1 MPEDFDV
8 LSRITDLCRE
18 RNYSYYEL
26 AKRAGIPYSTL
37 NTLYLKGT
45 NPSLPTLH
53 RICEGLG
60 ITLAQFF
67 EEDNALHPTAEHQH
81 LINRWDQLSIREKQL
96 VSDMIDVILEQRK

>member
-1 MPEDFDV
+1 MIDV
-8 LSRITDLCRE
+8 SLRLKQLMDERGLNMYSLS
-18 RNYSYYEL
+18 
-26 AKRAGIPYSTL
+26 KRSNL
-37 NTLYLKGT
+37 SWNTIKNIFGRTT
-45 NPSLPTLH
+45 NPTVATLSQL
-53 RICEGLG
+53 CEGLG

>member
-1 MPEDFDV
+1 MIDV
-8 LSRITDLCRE
+8 SLRLKQLMDERGLNMYSLSKHSNL
-18 RNYSYYEL
+18 SW
-26 AKRAGIPYSTL
+26 
-37 NTLYLKGT
+37 NTIKNIFGRTT
-45 NPSLPTLH
+45 NPTVATLSQL
-53 RICEGLG
+53 CEGLG